1 MNEPI
6 WLQAF
11 RNLHKVIKYNCRK
24 TVKIYRDIY
33 KEKVIT
39 ERKKKDIPTFPLK
52 NNPKKPKIC
61 IFEKIN
67 QAVKTLSNWPG
78 NQKRKHNLLHVR
90 NVVV

>member
-1 MNEPI
+1 MHGWVPLLFTYFPI
-6 WLQAF
+6 QNVF
-11 RNLHKVIKYNCRK
+11 SVQKKK
-24 TVKIYRDIY
+24 
-33 KEKVIT
+33 

>member
-1 MNEPI
+1 MLFTYFPI
-6 WLQAF
+6 QNVF
-11 RNLHKVIKYNCRK
+11 SVQKKK
-24 TVKIYRDIY
+24 
-33 KEKVIT
+33 

>member
-1 MNEPI
+1 MLFTYFPI
-6 WLQAF
+6 QNVF
-11 RNLHKVIKYNCRK
+11 SVQKKK
-24 TVKIYRDIY
+24 
-33 KEKVIT
+33 

-78 NQKRKHNLLHVR
+78 NQKRKHNVLHVR

>member
-1 MNEPI
+1 MAAYIITKHNNEI
-6 WLQAF
+6 LSI
-11 RNLHKVIKYNCRK
+11 VGIVDYCYS
-24 TVKIYRDIY
+24 TVLRLLLLLS
-33 KEKVIT
+33 
-39 ERKKKDIPTFPLK
+39 TFPLK

>member
-1 MNEPI
+1 MLFTYFPI
-6 WLQAF
+6 QNVF
-11 RNLHKVIKYNCRK
+11 SVQKKK
-24 TVKIYRDIY
+24 
-33 KEKVIT
+33 

-90 NVVV
+90 NVAV